1 MPSLRRYEPLTRR
14 EAARMTDE
22 ALHPFDRDV
31 DFEGN
36 LIK

>member
-1 MPSLRRYEPLTRR
+1 
-14 EAARMTDE
+14 MTDE